1 MVPSAYRGMRT
12 PPCRQAGVGR
22 SRCRCGQSRHGGA
35 YGVGHSLLKART
47 RHSGRMTNAGVG
59 ALQKGMGLGASI
71 GLEGINEVDEF
82 LAGQVL
88 DCCGHGVY

>member
-1 MVPSAYRGMRT
+1 
-12 PPCRQAGVGR
+12 
-22 SRCRCGQSRHGGA
+22 
-35 YGVGHSLLKART
+35 
-47 RHSGRMTNAGVG
+47 MTNAGVG

-88 DCCGHGVY
+88 RRSVVGKSAHSIPQWALTPTP

>member
-1 MVPSAYRGMRT
+1 
-12 PPCRQAGVGR
+12 
-22 SRCRCGQSRHGGA
+22 
-35 YGVGHSLLKART
+35 
-47 RHSGRMTNAGVG
+47 MTNAGVG

-88 DCCGHGVY
+88 RRSVVGKSAQSIPQWALTPTP

>member
-1 MVPSAYRGMRT
+1 
-12 PPCRQAGVGR
+12 
-22 SRCRCGQSRHGGA
+22 
-35 YGVGHSLLKART
+35 
-47 RHSGRMTNAGVG
+47 MTNAGVG